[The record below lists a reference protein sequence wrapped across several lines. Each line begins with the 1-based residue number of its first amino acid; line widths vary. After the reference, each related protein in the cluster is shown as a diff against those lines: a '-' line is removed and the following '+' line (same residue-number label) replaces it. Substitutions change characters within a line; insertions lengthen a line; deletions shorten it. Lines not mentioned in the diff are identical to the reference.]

1 MPLMLVSGVL
11 APFTEP
17 AGVELDG
24 EASPSAPLA
33 MLAFFFAAFSARR
46 FCLEAE
52 GGMMREIDGQVLRQ
66 KFR

>member
-1 MPLMLVSGVL
+1 
-11 APFTEP
+11 
-17 AGVELDG
+17 
-24 EASPSAPLA
+24 